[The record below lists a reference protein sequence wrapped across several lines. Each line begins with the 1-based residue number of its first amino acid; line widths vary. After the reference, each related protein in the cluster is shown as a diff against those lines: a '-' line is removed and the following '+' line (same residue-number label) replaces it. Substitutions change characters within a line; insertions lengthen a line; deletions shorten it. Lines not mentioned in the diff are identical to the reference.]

1 MKPLIYLIVALGLWV
16 FLYSMPLQALAGECP
31 KQNLPGPDCYTEDQ
45 ANPFRIT
52 AYRIH
57 SFGWLM
63 EWIVTRPVH
72 ALVSSSKGTESIF
85 GHTAHDPY
93 IESIERDEYGTH
105 LSDRKAPPV
114 EKKAEEPTAE
124 RVIVKQ
130 VVETKTVIKEVP
142 KIVKVPTIVKV
153 ERIVLPDVAFRFD
166 SAKLTE
172 LGKGIVFLAAQ
183 RLKEKTD
190 SPVVIEG
197 HADIIGTEKYN
208 KGLGLRRAQSVKT
221 ELERL
226 GIGPGRLRVSSVGEA
241 KPLINQETDWAR
253 AANRRVELRFNSN

>member
-1 MKPLIYLIVALGLWV
+1 MKPLRYLIVALGLSV
-16 FLYSMPLQALAGECP
+16 FLCSMPLQVLAQECP
-31 KQNLPGPDCYTEDQ
+31 RQNLPGPDCYTEDQ
-45 ANPFRIT
+45 ANPLRIT
-52 AYRIH
+52 AYLVH
-57 SFGWLM
+57 PFGWIS
-63 EWIVTRPVH
+63 EWIVTRPFH
-72 ALVSSSKGTESIF
+72 FLVSSSKGAESVF
-85 GHTAHDPY
+85 GHTAHYPY
-93 IESIERDEYGTH
+93 IESIERDEYGTR
-105 LSDRKAPPV
+105 LSDKEGQPV
-114 EKKAEEPTAE
+114 AKKAEEPIAE

-130 VVETKTVIKEVP
+130 VVERKTVIKEVP

-172 LGKGIVFLAAQ
+172 LGKGIVYLAAQ
-183 RLKEKTD
+183 KLKEKTD
-190 SPVVIEG
+190 SPVKIEG
-197 HADIIGTEKYN
+197 HADIVGTDKYN

-226 GIGPGRLRVSSVGEA
+226 GIAPGRLRVSSLGEA

>member
-1 MKPLIYLIVALGLWV
+1 
-16 FLYSMPLQALAGECP
+16 MPLKSLAGEFP

-52 AYRIH
+52 AYRMH
-57 SFGWLM
+57 PFGWLT
-63 EWIVTRPVH
+63 EWIVTRPFH
-72 ALVSSSKGTESIF
+72 ALVSSSKGTESVF
-85 GHTAHDPY
+85 GHTEHDTY
-93 IESIERDEYGTH
+93 IESIERDEYGTR
-105 LSDRKAPPV
+105 LSDRKATPV
-114 EKKAEEPTAE
+114 EKKAEEPIAE

-130 VVETKTVIKEVP
+130 VVERKIVIKEVP

-172 LGKGIVFLAAQ
+172 LGKGIVYLAAQ

-208 KGLGLRRAQSVKT
+208 KGLGLQLAQSVKSD
-221 ELERL
+221 LARQGISACRL
-226 GIGPGRLRVSSVGEA
+226 WVSSLGEDN
-241 KPLINQETDWAR
+241 PLINQETDWAR